1 MRQEEK
7 KTIQAAVLGA
17 VLFLLIQIF
26 RTPLSQIENQDV
38 MLALYLIIGCCNIA
52 FGFAIFAQGSLFFSD
67 TLSKS
72 RLYISALFLGVCIFD
87 FLHTL
92 SFVGIPAISSIISPD
107 QSLWLL
113 TISRLASAFGILF
126 IFSKEDE
133 PVSVRGKK
141 KVLTVSLVVIALS
154 LLVLVFSDVLTPGL
168 QAYSWLGTVKHLV
181 DMAVLLIYLLSVG
194 MIVYPGRIEKSASM
208 LIIIRALI
216 FFALAQVFFMNLL
229 SVGEMDNLFGML
241 SSGIA
246 YYLMLTGVYRLT
258 IEEPFHENQQAEA
271 RINYL
276 AYHDDLT
283 GLPNRR
289 QLMQRVEEMMART
302 EKAKGH
308 SGFSAVVI
316 MNINHFKNINDS
328 LGHYAGDLLLKLVAQ
343 RILNEVKTHEE
354 LFSMGADE
362 FAFLMTERTG
372 VESCLVRASKLLQL
386 FETPVQLES
395 GEYHISL
402 SLGMSIYPG
411 DGNTAEQLIQN
422 ADTAVH
428 NAKEQNVEIR
438 RYIPSMQM
446 KAKERLKLENDLRR
460 ALERNE
466 FYLVYQPQVQLET
479 EEIVGMEALL
489 RWEHPKRGIVSPVE
503 FIPIAEESGLI
514 VPIGDWVLRTAC
526 QQNKEWQLAGYRHIC
541 VSINLSMRQF
551 LQPNLAGKIDALLQ
565 EIGLDPCYVDL
576 EITESMTLDK
586 ETAFDQ
592 LNRLKRLGVFISID
606 DFGTGYS
613 SLHYLKNMPID
624 RLKIDRSFVSDVM
637 EDSNNAA
644 IVSTITSMAHHLK
657 LKVTAEGVEN
667 KEQLHFLRQQH
678 CHEAQ
683 GYLFSKP
690 IKAAEFEAV
699 FLKPLLGISV
709 QM

>member
-7 KTIQAAVLGA
+7 KTIQAAAVGA
-17 VLFLLIQIF
+17 LLFLLIQIF
-26 RTPLSQIENQDV
+26 HTSLNRLDDWDIISS
-38 MLALYLIIGCCNIA
+38 LYLIVGCCNVA
-52 FGFAIFAQGSLFFSD
+52 FGFAIFAQGWLFFSSR
-67 TLSKS
+67 LSKG
-72 RLYISALFLGVCIFD
+72 RLYAAALFGGICIID

-92 SFVGIPAISSIISPD
+92 GFVGIPLISSFITFEE
-107 QSLWLL
+107 SLWLRTL
-113 TISRLASAFGILF
+113 SRLISGLGMLF
-126 IFSKEDE
+126 IFSREDK
-133 PVSVRGKK
+133 PVSVSEKRKLFRIAFMLI
-141 KVLTVSLVVIALS
+141 VLSIVLFIFSHSALPQFLNKPWMNPLKQIADL
-154 LLVLVFSDVLTPGL
+154 
-168 QAYSWLGTVKHLV
+168 
-181 DMAVLLIYLLSVG
+181 AVLFVYLAGVAV
-194 MIVYPGRIEKSASM
+194 IVFPEKSEKSASL

-216 FFALAQVFFMNLL
+216 FFSLGQAFFMSPFSSGNI
-229 SVGEMDNLFGML
+229 DDLFGMVC
-241 SSGIA
+241 SGVA
-246 YYLMLTGVYRLT
+246 YYLLLTGVYRLT
-258 IEEPFHENQQAEA
+258 IEEPFYEKQLAEE

-289 QLMQRVEEMMART
+289 RLTQRVEEMIIAG
-302 EKAKGH
+302 EKKT
-308 SGFSAVVI
+308 SDKFSALAI

-328 LGHYAGDLLLKLVAQ
+328 LGHFAGDHLLKLVSE
-343 RILNEVKTHEE
+343 RLVNEAKSTEE
-354 LFSMGADE
+354 LYSMGADE
-362 FAFLMTERTG
+362 FAFLMMERASLG
-372 VESCLVRASKLLQL
+372 ECLVRATELHRL
-386 FETPVQLES
+386 FEVPIALES

-402 SLGMSIYPG
+402 SMGLSIYPG
-411 DGNTAEQLIQN
+411 DGETAEHLIQN

-428 NAKEQNVEIR
+428 NAKEQGVEIR
-438 RYIPSMQM
+438 RYIPAMQM

-466 FYLVYQPQVQLET
+466 FFLVYQPKVLLET

-489 RWEHPKRGIVSPVE
+489 RWNHPKRGLVSPAE
-503 FIPIAEESGLI
+503 FIPLAEESGLI
-514 VPIGDWVLRTAC
+514 VPIGEWVLKTAC
-526 QQNKEWQLAGYRHIC
+526 LQNKKWQLAGYMPIC

-551 LQPNLAGKIDALLQ
+551 LQPNLAGRIHTILTD
-565 EIGLDPCYVDL
+565 IGLDPCYVDL

-592 LNRLKRLGVFISID
+592 LKRLKELGVFISID

-624 RLKIDRSFVSDVM
+624 RLKIDRSFVSEVM

-667 KEQLHFLRQQH
+667 KEQLQFLREQH

-683 GYLFSKP
+683 GFLFSKP
-690 IKAAEFEAV
+690 IQPAEFEAI
-699 FLKPLLGISV
+699 FLKKAPLGASL
-709 QM
+709 

>member
-7 KTIQAAVLGA
+7 KTIHAAIIGA

-26 RTPLSQIENQDV
+26 RTPLGNIEDKD
-38 MLALYLIIGCCNIA
+38 MLSALYLIIGCCNVA
-52 FGFAIFAQGSLFFSD
+52 FAFAIFAQGWLFFANR
-67 TLSKS
+67 LSKA
-72 RLYISALFLGVCIFD
+72 RLYTSALFLGVCILD

-92 SFVGIPAISSIISPD
+92 SFAGIPAISSYINAE

-113 TISRLASAFGILF
+113 TFSRLASALGILLIFSRADKPVAAADKYKVFRFSFMMILAALAVF
-126 IFSKEDE
+126 IFGYMIAPWISGYLW
-133 PVSVRGKK
+133 VSGLQH
-141 KVLTVSLVVIALS
+141 LTDLVVLF
-154 LLVLVFSDVLTPGL
+154 V
-168 QAYSWLGTVKHLV
+168 
-181 DMAVLLIYLLSVG
+181 YLLAVG
-194 MIVYPGRIEKSASM
+194 LIVYPGKVDKSASL
-208 LIIIRALI
+208 LIIIRSLI
-216 FFALAQVFFMNLL
+216 FFALGQVFFMNPL
-229 SVGEMDNLFGML
+229 SLGEMDHLFGMF
-241 SSGIA
+241 SSGVA
-246 YYLMLTGVYRLT
+246 YYLLLKGVYRLT
-258 IEEPFHENQQAEA
+258 IEEPFQENEEAEA

-289 QLMQRVEEMMART
+289 RLKQRMEEIVIQGEQDKSR
-302 EKAKGH
+302 
-308 SGFSAVVI
+308 GFAALVI

-328 LGHYAGDLLLKLVAQ
+328 LGHYAGDLLLQLVSK
-343 RILNEVKTHEE
+343 RIGNDVKLNEE
-354 LFSMGADE
+354 LYSMGADE
-362 FAFLMTERTG
+362 FAFLMSDRTG
-372 VESCLVRASKLLQL
+372 VENCLIRADELLKL
-386 FETPVQLES
+386 FETPVELES

-411 DGNTAEQLIQN
+411 DGDTAEQLIQN

-428 NAKEQNVEIR
+428 NAKDQGVEIR
-438 RYIPSMQM
+438 RYIPAMQM

-460 ALERNE
+460 ALERDE
-466 FYLVYQPQVQLET
+466 FYLVYQPQVQLDS

-489 RWEHPKRGIVSPVE
+489 RWNHPKRGLVSPVD

-514 VPIGDWVLRTAC
+514 VPIGEWVLKTAC
-526 QQNKEWQLAGYRHIC
+526 LQNKNWQNAGYRPIC

-551 LQPNLAGKIDALLQ
+551 LQPNLAGKIDAILKD
-565 EIGLDPCYVDL
+565 IGLDPCYVDL

-613 SLHYLKNMPID
+613 SLHYLKDMPID
-624 RLKIDRSFVSDVM
+624 RLKIDRSFVSEVM

-667 KEQLHFLRQQH
+667 KEQLQFLRQQH

-690 IKAAEFEAV
+690 IKAAEFELF
-699 FLKPLLGISV
+699 FLKSSLGMPS
-709 QM
+709 

>member
-7 KTIQAAVLGA
+7 KTIQAAAVGA
-17 VLFLLIQIF
+17 LLFLLIQIF
-26 RTPLSQIENQDV
+26 HTSLNRLDDWDIISS
-38 MLALYLIIGCCNIA
+38 LYLIVGCCNVA
-52 FGFAIFAQGSLFFSD
+52 FGFAIFAQGWLFFSSR
-67 TLSKS
+67 LSKG
-72 RLYISALFLGVCIFD
+72 RLYAAALFGGICIID

-92 SFVGIPAISSIISPD
+92 GFVGIPLISSFITFEE
-107 QSLWLL
+107 SLWLRTL
-113 TISRLASAFGILF
+113 SRLISGLGMLF
-126 IFSKEDE
+126 IFSREDK
-133 PVSVRGKK
+133 PVSVSEKRKLFRIAFMLI
-141 KVLTVSLVVIALS
+141 VLSIVLFILSHSALPQLLTKPWMNPLKQIADL
-154 LLVLVFSDVLTPGL
+154 
-168 QAYSWLGTVKHLV
+168 
-181 DMAVLLIYLLSVG
+181 AVLFVYLAGVAV
-194 MIVYPGRIEKSASM
+194 IVFPEKSEKSASL

-216 FFALAQVFFMNLL
+216 FFSLGQAFFMSPFSSGNI
-229 SVGEMDNLFGML
+229 DDLFGMVC
-241 SSGIA
+241 SGVA
-246 YYLMLTGVYRLT
+246 YYLLLTGVYRLT
-258 IEEPFHENQQAEA
+258 IEEPFYEKQLAEE

-289 QLMQRVEEMMART
+289 RLTQRVEEMIIAG
-302 EKAKGH
+302 EKKT
-308 SGFSAVVI
+308 SDKFSALAI

-328 LGHYAGDLLLKLVAQ
+328 LGHFAGDHLLKLVSE
-343 RILNEVKTHEE
+343 RLVNEAKSTEE
-354 LFSMGADE
+354 LYSMGADE
-362 FAFLMTERTG
+362 FAFLMMERASLG
-372 VESCLVRASKLLQL
+372 ECLVRATELHRL
-386 FETPVQLES
+386 FEVPIALES

-402 SLGMSIYPG
+402 SMGLSIYPG
-411 DGNTAEQLIQN
+411 DGETAEHLIQN

-428 NAKEQNVEIR
+428 NAKEQGVEIR
-438 RYIPSMQM
+438 RYIPAMQM

-466 FYLVYQPQVQLET
+466 FFLVYQPKVLLET

-489 RWEHPKRGIVSPVE
+489 RWNHPKRGLVSPAE
-503 FIPIAEESGLI
+503 FIPLAEESGLI
-514 VPIGDWVLRTAC
+514 VPIGEWVLKTAC
-526 QQNKEWQLAGYRHIC
+526 LQNKKWQLAGYVPIC

-551 LQPNLAGKIDALLQ
+551 LQPNLAGRIHTILTD
-565 EIGLDPCYVDL
+565 IGLDPCYVDL

-592 LNRLKRLGVFISID
+592 LKRLKELGVFISID

-624 RLKIDRSFVSDVM
+624 RLKIDRSFVSEVM

-667 KEQLHFLRQQH
+667 KEQLQFLREQH

-683 GYLFSKP
+683 GFLFSKP
-690 IKAAEFEAV
+690 IQPAEFEAI
-699 FLKPLLGISV
+699 FLKKAPLGASL
-709 QM
+709 

>member
-1 MRQEEK
+1 MRQEER
-7 KTIQAAVLGA
+7 KTIQAAIIGA

-26 RTPLSQIENQDV
+26 RTPLSNIENPKV

-52 FGFAIFAQGSLFFSD
+52 FAFAIFAQGWLFFSD
-67 TLSKS
+67 KLSKA
-72 RLYISALFLGVCIFD
+72 RLYTSALFLGVCIFD
-87 FLHTL
+87 FLHML
-92 SFVGIPAISSIISPD
+92 SFVGVPGISSIISAD

-113 TISRLASAFGILF
+113 TFSRLASALGILF
-126 IFSKEDE
+126 IFSKQDQ
-133 PVSVRGKK
+133 PVSVTGKK
-141 KVLTVSLVVIALS
+141 KVFGVSLVLLAIS
-154 LLVLVFSDVLTPGL
+154 LGVLIFSHSIVQVFT
-168 QAYSWLGTVKHLV
+168 AYSWVNTMKHLV
-181 DMAVLLIYLLSVG
+181 DMAVLFVYLLSVG
-194 MIVYPGRIEKSASM
+194 IIVYPGRVEKSASL

-216 FFALAQVFFMNLL
+216 FFAWGQVFFMNLL
-229 SVGEMDNLFGML
+229 SIGDMDYLFGMF
-241 SSGIA
+241 SSGVA

-258 IEEPFHENQQAEA
+258 IEEPFHEHQQAEA

-289 QLMQRVEEMMART
+289 RLMQHVEKVILLS
-302 EKAKGH
+302 EKDKSLGC
-308 SGFSAVVI
+308 SALVI

-328 LGHYAGDLLLKLVAQ
+328 LGHYAGDQLLQLVSQ
-343 RILNEVKTHEE
+343 RLLNEVSMNEK

-362 FAFLMTERTG
+362 FAFLMTDRTC
-372 VESCLVRASKLLQL
+372 VESCLLRASELLRL
-386 FETPVQLES
+386 FETPVKLES

-411 DGNTAEQLIQN
+411 DGDTAEQLIQN

-438 RYIPSMQM
+438 RYVPSMQM

-466 FYLVYQPQVQLET
+466 FYLVYQPQVLLET

-489 RWEHPKRGIVSPVE
+489 RWNHPKRGLVSPVE
-503 FIPIAEESGLI
+503 FIPVAEESGLI
-514 VPIGDWVLRTAC
+514 VPIGEWVLRTAC
-526 QQNKEWQLAGYRHIC
+526 RQNKQWQSAGYQPIC

-551 LQPNLAGKIDALLQ
+551 LQPNLAGKIDAILQ

-592 LNRLKRLGVFISID
+592 LDRLKRLGVFISID

-613 SLHYLKNMPID
+613 SLHYLKDMPID
-624 RLKIDRSFVSDVM
+624 RLKIDRSFVSEVM

-667 KEQLHFLRQQH
+667 TDQLNFLRQQH

-690 IKAAEFEAV
+690 VKAAEFEAA
-699 FLKPLLGISV
+699 FLKPIMKLSL
-709 QM
+709 

>member
-7 KTIQAAVLGA
+7 KTIQAAAVGA
-17 VLFLLIQIF
+17 LLFLLIQIF
-26 RTPLSQIENQDV
+26 HTSLNRLDDWDIISS
-38 MLALYLIIGCCNIA
+38 LYLIVGCCNVA
-52 FGFAIFAQGSLFFSD
+52 FGFAIFAQGWLFFSSR
-67 TLSKS
+67 LSKG
-72 RLYISALFLGVCIFD
+72 RLYAAALFGGICIID

-92 SFVGIPAISSIISPD
+92 GFVGIPLISSFITFEE
-107 QSLWLL
+107 SLWLRTL
-113 TISRLASAFGILF
+113 SRLISGLGMLF
-126 IFSKEDE
+126 IFSREDK
-133 PVSVRGKK
+133 PVSVSEKRKLFRIAFMLI
-141 KVLTVSLVVIALS
+141 VLSIVLFIFSHSALPQLLTKPWMNPLKQIADL
-154 LLVLVFSDVLTPGL
+154 
-168 QAYSWLGTVKHLV
+168 
-181 DMAVLLIYLLSVG
+181 AVLFVYLAGVAV
-194 MIVYPGRIEKSASM
+194 IVFPEKSEKSASL

-216 FFALAQVFFMNLL
+216 FFSLGQAFFMSPFSSGNI
-229 SVGEMDNLFGML
+229 DDLFGMVC
-241 SSGIA
+241 SGVA
-246 YYLMLTGVYRLT
+246 YYLLLTGVYRLT
-258 IEEPFHENQQAEA
+258 IEEPFYEKQLAEE

-289 QLMQRVEEMMART
+289 RLTQRVEEMIIAG
-302 EKAKGH
+302 EKKT
-308 SGFSAVVI
+308 SDKFSALAI

-328 LGHYAGDLLLKLVAQ
+328 LGHFAGDHLLKLVSE
-343 RILNEVKTHEE
+343 RLVNEAKSTEE
-354 LFSMGADE
+354 LYSMGADE
-362 FAFLMTERTG
+362 FAFLMMERASLG
-372 VESCLVRASKLLQL
+372 ECLVRATELHRL
-386 FETPVQLES
+386 FEVPIALES

-402 SLGMSIYPG
+402 SMGLSIYPG
-411 DGNTAEQLIQN
+411 DGETAEHLIQN

-428 NAKEQNVEIR
+428 NAKEQGVEIR
-438 RYIPSMQM
+438 RYIPAMQM

-466 FYLVYQPQVQLET
+466 FFLVYQPKVLLET

-489 RWEHPKRGIVSPVE
+489 RWNHPKRGLVSPAE
-503 FIPIAEESGLI
+503 FIPLAEESGLI
-514 VPIGDWVLRTAC
+514 VPIGEWVLKTAC
-526 QQNKEWQLAGYRHIC
+526 LQNKKWQLAGYVPIC

-551 LQPNLAGKIDALLQ
+551 LQPNLAGRIHTILTD
-565 EIGLDPCYVDL
+565 IGLDPCYVDL

-592 LNRLKRLGVFISID
+592 LKRLKELGVFISID

-624 RLKIDRSFVSDVM
+624 RLKIDRSFVSEVM

-667 KEQLHFLRQQH
+667 KEQLQFLREQH

-683 GYLFSKP
+683 GFLFSKP
-690 IKAAEFEAV
+690 IQPAEFEAI
-699 FLKPLLGISV
+699 FLKKAPLGASL
-709 QM
+709 

>member
-1 MRQEEK
+1 MRQEER
-7 KTIQAAVLGA
+7 KTIQAAIIGA
-17 VLFLLIQIF
+17 ALFLLIQIF
-26 RTPLSQIENQDV
+26 RTPLSHIENQDV
-38 MLALYLIIGCCNIA
+38 LLAFYLIIGCCNIA
-52 FGFAIFAQGSLFFSD
+52 FGFAIFAQGWLFFSD
-67 TLSKS
+67 KLSRA
-72 RLYISALFLGVCIFD
+72 RLYTSALFLGVCIFD

-92 SFVGIPAISSIISPD
+92 SFVGIPAISSMISTD

-113 TISRLASAFGILF
+113 TFSRLASAFGILF
-126 IFSKEDE
+126 IFSKEDQ
-133 PVSVRGKK
+133 PVSVTGKK
-141 KVLTVSLVVIALS
+141 KVFGVSLVLIALS
-154 LLVLVFSDVLTPGL
+154 LSLLIFSHSIAQGFP
-168 QAYSWLGTVKHLV
+168 AYSWVNTMKHLV
-181 DMAVLLIYLLSVG
+181 DMAVLFVYLLSVG
-194 MIVYPGRIEKSASM
+194 IIVYPGRVEKSASL

-216 FFALAQVFFMNLL
+216 FFALGQVFFMNLL
-229 SVGEMDNLFGML
+229 SVGEMDYLFGML
-241 SSGIA
+241 SSGIS

-258 IEEPFHENQQAEA
+258 IDEPYHENQQAEA
-271 RINYL
+271 RINFL
-276 AYHDDLT
+276 AYHDDVT

-289 QLMQRVEEMMART
+289 RLMQRVEEMIVQS
-302 EKAKGH
+302 EKDK
-308 SGFSAVVI
+308 SRGFSALVI

-328 LGHYAGDLLLKLVAQ
+328 LGHYAGDLLLQLVSERFQ
-343 RILNEVKTHEE
+343 NEVQVNEE

-372 VESCLVRASKLLQL
+372 VESCLVRASELLRL

-402 SLGMSIYPG
+402 SLGMSIHPG
-411 DGNTAEQLIQN
+411 DGDTAEQLIQN

-460 ALERNE
+460 ALERDE
-466 FYLVYQPQVQLET
+466 FYLVYQPQVRLET

-489 RWEHPKRGIVSPVE
+489 RWNHPKRGIVSPVE

-514 VPIGDWVLRTAC
+514 VPIGEWVLKTAC
-526 QQNKEWQLAGYRHIC
+526 RQNKEWQAAGYRPIC

-551 LQPNLAGKIDALLQ
+551 LQPNLAGKIDAILQ

-624 RLKIDRSFVSDVM
+624 RLKIDRSFVSEVM

-667 KEQLHFLRQQH
+667 KDQLNFLRQQH

-690 IKAAEFEAV
+690 VIAAEFETE
-699 FLKPLLGISV
+699 FLKPLMGVSL
-709 QM
+709 

>member
-7 KTIQAAVLGA
+7 KTIQAAAVGA
-17 VLFLLIQIF
+17 LLFLLIQIF
-26 RTPLSQIENQDV
+26 HTSLNRLDDWDIISS
-38 MLALYLIIGCCNIA
+38 LYLIVGCCNVA
-52 FGFAIFAQGSLFFSD
+52 FGFAIFAQGWLFFSSR
-67 TLSKS
+67 LSKG
-72 RLYISALFLGVCIFD
+72 RLYAAALFGGICIID

-92 SFVGIPAISSIISPD
+92 GFVGIPLISSFITFEE
-107 QSLWLL
+107 SLWLRTL
-113 TISRLASAFGILF
+113 SRLISGLGMLF
-126 IFSKEDE
+126 IFSREDK
-133 PVSVRGKK
+133 PVSVSEKRKLFRIAFMLI
-141 KVLTVSLVVIALS
+141 VLSIVLFIFSHSALPQFLTKLWMNPLKQIADL
-154 LLVLVFSDVLTPGL
+154 
-168 QAYSWLGTVKHLV
+168 
-181 DMAVLLIYLLSVG
+181 AVLFVYLAGVAV
-194 MIVYPGRIEKSASM
+194 IVFPEKSEKSASL

-216 FFALAQVFFMNLL
+216 FFSLGQAFFMSPFSSGNI
-229 SVGEMDNLFGML
+229 DDLFGMVC
-241 SSGIA
+241 SGVA
-246 YYLMLTGVYRLT
+246 YYLLLTGVYRLT
-258 IEEPFHENQQAEA
+258 IEEPFYEKQLAEE

-289 QLMQRVEEMMART
+289 RLTQRVEEMIIAG
-302 EKAKGH
+302 EKKT
-308 SGFSAVVI
+308 SDKFSALAI

-328 LGHYAGDLLLKLVAQ
+328 LGHFAGDHLLKLVSE
-343 RILNEVKTHEE
+343 RLVNEAKSTEE
-354 LFSMGADE
+354 LYSMGADE
-362 FAFLMTERTG
+362 FAFLMMERASLG
-372 VESCLVRASKLLQL
+372 ECLVRATELHRL
-386 FETPVQLES
+386 FEVPIALES

-402 SLGMSIYPG
+402 SMGLSIYPG
-411 DGNTAEQLIQN
+411 DGETAEHLIQN

-428 NAKEQNVEIR
+428 NAKEQGVEIR
-438 RYIPSMQM
+438 RYIPAMQM

-466 FYLVYQPQVQLET
+466 FFLVYQPKVLLET

-489 RWEHPKRGIVSPVE
+489 RWNHPKRGLVSPAE
-503 FIPIAEESGLI
+503 FIPLAEESGLI
-514 VPIGDWVLRTAC
+514 VPIGEWVLKTAC
-526 QQNKEWQLAGYRHIC
+526 LQNKKWQLAGYVPIC

-551 LQPNLAGKIDALLQ
+551 LQPNLAGRIHTILTD
-565 EIGLDPCYVDL
+565 IGLDPCYVDL

-592 LNRLKRLGVFISID
+592 LKRLKELGVFISID

-624 RLKIDRSFVSDVM
+624 RLKIDRSFVSEVM

-667 KEQLHFLRQQH
+667 KEQLQFLREQH

-683 GYLFSKP
+683 GFLFSKP
-690 IKAAEFEAV
+690 IQPAEFEAI
-699 FLKPLLGISV
+699 FLKKAPLGASL
-709 QM
+709 

>member
-7 KTIQAAVLGA
+7 KTIQAAAVGA
-17 VLFLLIQIF
+17 LLFLLIQIF
-26 RTPLSQIENQDV
+26 HTSLNRLDDWDIISS
-38 MLALYLIIGCCNIA
+38 LYLIVGCCNVA
-52 FGFAIFAQGSLFFSD
+52 FGFAIFAQGWLFFSSR
-67 TLSKS
+67 LSKG
-72 RLYISALFLGVCIFD
+72 RLYAAALFGGICIID

-92 SFVGIPAISSIISPD
+92 GFVGVPLISSFITFEE
-107 QSLWLL
+107 SLWLRTL
-113 TISRLASAFGILF
+113 SRLISGLGMLF
-126 IFSKEDE
+126 IFSREDK
-133 PVSVRGKK
+133 PVSVSEKRKLFRIAFMLI
-141 KVLTVSLVVIALS
+141 VLSIVLFILSHSALPQLLTKPWMNPLKQIADL
-154 LLVLVFSDVLTPGL
+154 
-168 QAYSWLGTVKHLV
+168 
-181 DMAVLLIYLLSVG
+181 AVLFVYLAGVAV
-194 MIVYPGRIEKSASM
+194 IVFPEKSEKSASL

-216 FFALAQVFFMNLL
+216 FFSLGQAFFMSPFSSGNI
-229 SVGEMDNLFGML
+229 DDLFGMVC
-241 SSGIA
+241 SGVA
-246 YYLMLTGVYRLT
+246 YYLLLTGVYRLT
-258 IEEPFHENQQAEA
+258 IEEPFYEKQLAEE

-289 QLMQRVEEMMART
+289 RLTQRVEEMIIAG
-302 EKAKGH
+302 EKKT
-308 SGFSAVVI
+308 SDKFSALAI

-328 LGHYAGDLLLKLVAQ
+328 LGHFAGDHLLKLVSE
-343 RILNEVKTHEE
+343 RLVNEAKSTEE
-354 LFSMGADE
+354 LYSMGADE
-362 FAFLMTERTG
+362 FAFLMMERASLG
-372 VESCLVRASKLLQL
+372 ECLVRATELHRL
-386 FETPVQLES
+386 FEVPIALES

-402 SLGMSIYPG
+402 SMGLSIYPG
-411 DGNTAEQLIQN
+411 DGETAEHLIQN

-428 NAKEQNVEIR
+428 NAKEQGVEIR
-438 RYIPSMQM
+438 RYIPAMQM

-466 FYLVYQPQVQLET
+466 FFLVYQPKVLLET

-489 RWEHPKRGIVSPVE
+489 RWNHPKRGLVSPAE
-503 FIPIAEESGLI
+503 FIPLAEESGLI
-514 VPIGDWVLRTAC
+514 VPIGEWVLKTAC
-526 QQNKEWQLAGYRHIC
+526 LQNKKWQLAGYVPIC

-551 LQPNLAGKIDALLQ
+551 LQPNLAGRIHTILTD
-565 EIGLDPCYVDL
+565 IGLDPCYVDL

-592 LNRLKRLGVFISID
+592 LKRLKELGVFISID

-624 RLKIDRSFVSDVM
+624 RLKIDRSFVSEVM

-667 KEQLHFLRQQH
+667 KEQLQFLREQH

-683 GYLFSKP
+683 GFLFSKP
-690 IKAAEFEAV
+690 IQPAEFEAI
-699 FLKPLLGISV
+699 FLKKAPLGASL
-709 QM
+709 

>member
-7 KTIQAAVLGA
+7 KTIQAAAVGA
-17 VLFLLIQIF
+17 LLFLLIQIF
-26 RTPLSQIENQDV
+26 HTSLNRLDDWDIISS
-38 MLALYLIIGCCNIA
+38 LYLIVGCCNVA
-52 FGFAIFAQGSLFFSD
+52 FGFAIFAQGWLFFSSR
-67 TLSKS
+67 LSKG
-72 RLYISALFLGVCIFD
+72 RLYAAALFGGICIID

-92 SFVGIPAISSIISPD
+92 GFVGVPLISSFITFEE
-107 QSLWLL
+107 SLWLRTL
-113 TISRLASAFGILF
+113 SRLISGLGMLF
-126 IFSKEDE
+126 IFSREDK
-133 PVSVRGKK
+133 PVSVSEKRKLFRIAFMLI
-141 KVLTVSLVVIALS
+141 VLSIVLFIFSHSALPQLLTKPWMNPLKQIADL
-154 LLVLVFSDVLTPGL
+154 
-168 QAYSWLGTVKHLV
+168 
-181 DMAVLLIYLLSVG
+181 AVLFVYLAGVAV
-194 MIVYPGRIEKSASM
+194 IVFPEKSEKSASL

-216 FFALAQVFFMNLL
+216 FFSLGQAFFMSPFSSGNI
-229 SVGEMDNLFGML
+229 DDLFGMVC
-241 SSGIA
+241 SGVA
-246 YYLMLTGVYRLT
+246 YYLLLTGVYRLT
-258 IEEPFHENQQAEA
+258 IEEPFYEKQLAEE

-289 QLMQRVEEMMART
+289 RLTQRVEEMIIAG
-302 EKAKGH
+302 EKKT
-308 SGFSAVVI
+308 SDKFSALAI

-328 LGHYAGDLLLKLVAQ
+328 LGHFAGDHLLKLVSE
-343 RILNEVKTHEE
+343 RLVNEAKSTEE
-354 LFSMGADE
+354 LYSMGADE
-362 FAFLMTERTG
+362 FAFLMMERASLG
-372 VESCLVRASKLLQL
+372 ECLVRATELHRL
-386 FETPVQLES
+386 FEVPIALES

-402 SLGMSIYPG
+402 SMGLSIYPG
-411 DGNTAEQLIQN
+411 DGETAEHLIQN

-428 NAKEQNVEIR
+428 NAKEQGVEIR
-438 RYIPSMQM
+438 RYIPAMQM

-466 FYLVYQPQVQLET
+466 FFLVYQPKVLLET

-489 RWEHPKRGIVSPVE
+489 RWNHPKRGLVSPAE
-503 FIPIAEESGLI
+503 FIPLAEESGLI
-514 VPIGDWVLRTAC
+514 VPIGEWVLKTAC
-526 QQNKEWQLAGYRHIC
+526 LQNKKWQLAGYVPIC

-551 LQPNLAGKIDALLQ
+551 LQPNLAGRIHTILTD
-565 EIGLDPCYVDL
+565 IGLDPCYVDL

-592 LNRLKRLGVFISID
+592 LKRLKELGVFISID

-624 RLKIDRSFVSDVM
+624 RLKIDRSFVSEVM

-667 KEQLHFLRQQH
+667 KEQLQFLREQH

-683 GYLFSKP
+683 GFLFSKP
-690 IKAAEFEAV
+690 IQPAEFEAI
-699 FLKPLLGISV
+699 FLKKAPLGASL
-709 QM
+709 